1 MKHVSRYS
9 RNTPARL
16 ISRDG
21 DLVHSAI
28 ELPMPTAR
36 RRVREWKA
44 LYERY
49 GYEVVWSGNDGSAI
63 EVRMPGWERTFEA
76 VAA

>member
-1 MKHVSRYS
+1 MNRYS
-9 RNTPARL
+9 RKTPARL

-28 ELPMPTAR
+28 ELPMATAR

-49 GYEVVWSGNDGSAI
+49 GYEVVWATDEGSAI
-63 EVRMPGWERTFEA
+63 EVRMPWGERTFEA